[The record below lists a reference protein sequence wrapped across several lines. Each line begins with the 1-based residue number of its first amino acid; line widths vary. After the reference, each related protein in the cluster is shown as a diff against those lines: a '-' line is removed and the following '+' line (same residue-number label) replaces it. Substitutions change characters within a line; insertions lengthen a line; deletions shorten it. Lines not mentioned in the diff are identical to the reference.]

1 MNVLHKTVGGHMD
14 MSVIETDRFKRNI
27 LMMTYMLP
35 ISSETTA
42 MDILL
47 PGVLLRGSVNYPTNA
62 EIAKRYEN
70 LFGTSL
76 GYYYSYVGDDLMINF
91 YVDFLSDSVVG
102 ADGEILRGAAE
113 LLSQI
118 WLHPVTDSAGFLR
131 ANELDKV
138 KRSLCDSIRADD
150 NDTAAY
156 ASKKCREIMCAEEPC
171 GYSISVDDITCV
183 TPKMISER
191 YFELTKSSNL
201 SFFYV
206 GANSAEKVANA
217 LDLYFGDAVEED
229 RPVHSL
235 KFYCAKQHPVVRK
248 ERTMQ
253 VTQGKLSIGIYA
265 GGTIMSD
272 RDDYYATLVA
282 VEIFGGS
289 PISKLFMN
297 VRERLGLCYYCG
309 ATYNKQ
315 KGIIYVSAGID
326 SKERENTEREINTQ
340 LDQMRKGNISED
352 ELQAAKLSM
361 INVVRQIS
369 DRPYSMWSFC
379 HIRTTM
385 GLSTSIDR
393 HIERIL
399 KVSVQDV
406 VRVASTWT
414 VGGVFFVNAENGG
427 LYED

>member
-1 MNVLHKTVGGHMD
+1 
-14 MSVIETDRFKRNI
+14 MSVLRTNKFKRNL

-35 ISSETTA
+35 ITSDTTA
-42 MDILL
+42 MDIVL

-62 EIAKRYEN
+62 DIAKRCEQLY
-70 LFGTSL
+70 GTSL
-76 GYYYSYVGDDLMINF
+76 GYYYSYLGDDLMVNF
-91 YVDFLSDSVVG
+91 YVDFLSDSVMG
-102 ADGEILRGAAE
+102 TDGEILRGVAE
-113 LLSQI
+113 MLSQI
-118 WLHPVTDSAGFLR
+118 WLHPMTDKDGHLR
-131 ANELDKV
+131 ADELEKV

-156 ASKKCREIMCAEEPC
+156 ASKRCREIMCAEEPC
-171 GYSISVDDITCV
+171 GYSISVDDIMRV
-183 TPKMISER
+183 TPDMINGR
-191 YFELTKSSNL
+191 YFELSKANNL

-206 GANSAEKVANA
+206 GSNDVDEVADA
-217 LDLYFGDAVEED
+217 LDLYFGDDAITACAT
-229 RPVHSL
+229 RSL
-235 KFYCAKQHPVVRK
+235 SFTCAKPHSVVSK

-253 VTQGKLSIGIYA
+253 VTQGKLSIGLYA
-265 GGTIMSD
+265 GGVTMSD
-272 RDDYYATLVA
+272 SDDYYATLVA

-326 SKERENTEREINTQ
+326 PEERENAEREINVQ
-340 LDQMRKGNISED
+340 LEQMRQGNISDD
-352 ELQAAKLSM
+352 ELQAAQLSM

-379 HIRTTM
+379 HIRTMM

-393 HIERIL
+393 HIDKIL
-399 KVSVQDV
+399 KVNVRDV
-406 VRVASTWT
+406 ARVASTWT

-427 LYED
+427 AYED

>member
-1 MNVLHKTVGGHMD
+1 MD
-14 MSVIETDRFKRNI
+14 MSVIETDKFKRNI

-35 ISSETTA
+35 ISSATTA
-42 MDILL
+42 MDMLL
-47 PGVLLRGSVNYPTNA
+47 PGVLLRGSVNYPTSA
-62 EIAKRYEN
+62 DIAKRCEQLY
-70 LFGTSL
+70 GTSL
-76 GYYYSYVGDDLMINF
+76 GYYYSYLGDDLMINF
-91 YVDFLSDSVVG
+91 YVDFLSDSVMG
-102 ADGEILRGAAE
+102 TDGEILRGAAE
-113 LLSQI
+113 MLSQV
-118 WLHPVTDSAGFLR
+118 WLHPVTDKDGYLR
-131 ANELDKV
+131 TNELEKV
-138 KRSLCDSIRADD
+138 KKSLSDSIRADD

-171 GYSISVDDITCV
+171 GYSISVEDIMRV
-183 TPKMISER
+183 TPAMISDR
-191 YFELTKSSNL
+191 YFELCKSNNL

-206 GANSAEKVANA
+206 GENDTEVVAEA
-217 LDLYFGDAVEED
+217 LDLFFGDGAVTTCAT
-229 RPVHSL
+229 RSL
-235 KFYCAKQHPVVRK
+235 SFTCAKPHPIVRK

-253 VTQGKLSIGIYA
+253 VTQGKLSIGLYA
-265 GGTIMSD
+265 GGITMSD
-272 RDDYYATLVA
+272 SDDYYATLVA

-326 SKERENTEREINTQ
+326 SEQRENAEREIYA
-340 LDQMRKGNISED
+340 QMEQMQKGNISEE

-379 HIRTTM
+379 HVRTMM

-393 HIERIL
+393 HIGRIL

-406 VRVASTWT
+406 ARVASTWT

-427 LYED
+427 SYED

>member
-1 MNVLHKTVGGHMD
+1 
-14 MSVIETDRFKRNI
+14 MSVLRTDKFKRNI

-47 PGVLLRGSVNYPTNA
+47 PGVLLRGSINYPTNA
-62 EIAKRYEN
+62 DIAKRCEQLY
-70 LFGTSL
+70 GTSL
-76 GYYYSYVGDDLMINF
+76 GYYYSYLGDDLMVNF
-91 YVDFLSDSVVG
+91 YVDFLSDSVMG
-102 ADGEILRGAAE
+102 TDGEILRGAAE
-113 LLSQI
+113 MLSQV
-118 WLHPVTDSAGFLR
+118 WLHPVTDKDGYLR
-131 ANELDKV
+131 EDELEKV

-156 ASKKCREIMCAEEPC
+156 ASKKCREIMCVEEPC
-171 GYSISVDDITCV
+171 GYSISVDDIMRV
-183 TPKMISER
+183 TTKMISDR
-191 YFELTKSSNL
+191 YFELSRSNNL

-206 GANSAEKVANA
+206 GVNDADVVADA
-217 LDLYFGDAVEED
+217 LNLYFGGDKVTACD
-229 RPVHSL
+229 TRSL
-235 KFYCAKQHPVVRK
+235 SFACAKQHPVVRK

-265 GGTIMSD
+265 GGTTMSD
-272 RDDYYATLVA
+272 SDDYYATLVA

-326 SKERENTEREINTQ
+326 SEERENAEREINAQ
-340 LDQMRKGNISED
+340 LEQLQQGNISED

-379 HIRTTM
+379 HIRTMM

-393 HIERIL
+393 HIDRIL

-406 VRVASTWT
+406 VRVASAWT

-427 LYED
+427 SYED

>member
-1 MNVLHKTVGGHMD
+1 
-14 MSVIETDRFKRNI
+14 
-27 LMMTYMLP
+27 
-35 ISSETTA
+35 
-42 MDILL
+42 
-47 PGVLLRGSVNYPTNA
+47 
-62 EIAKRYEN
+62 
-70 LFGTSL
+70 
-76 GYYYSYVGDDLMINF
+76 
-91 YVDFLSDSVVG
+91 
-102 ADGEILRGAAE
+102 
-113 LLSQI
+113 
-118 WLHPVTDSAGFLR
+118 LR
-131 ANELDKV
+131 AYELEKV

-171 GYSISVDDITCV
+171 GYSISVDDIMRV
-183 TPKMISER
+183 TPAMISDR
-191 YFELTKSSNL
+191 YSELSKSNNL

-206 GANSAEKVANA
+206 GEYDADVVADA
-217 LDLYFGDAVEED
+217 LDLHFGEDAFKACVT
-229 RPVHSL
+229 RSL
-235 KFYCAKQHPVVRK
+235 SFTCANPHPVVRK

-253 VTQGKLSIGIYA
+253 VTQGKLSIGLYA
-265 GGTIMSD
+265 GGITMSD
-272 RDDYYATLVA
+272 SDDYYATLVA

-326 SKERENTEREINTQ
+326 PEERENAEREINAQ
-340 LDQMRKGNISED
+340 LEQMRQGNISED
-352 ELQAAKLSM
+352 ELQAAQLSM

-379 HIRTTM
+379 HIRTMM

-393 HIERIL
+393 HIDRIFN
-399 KVSVQDV
+399 VSVQDIA
-406 VRVASTWT
+406 RVASMWT

-427 LYED
+427 SYED